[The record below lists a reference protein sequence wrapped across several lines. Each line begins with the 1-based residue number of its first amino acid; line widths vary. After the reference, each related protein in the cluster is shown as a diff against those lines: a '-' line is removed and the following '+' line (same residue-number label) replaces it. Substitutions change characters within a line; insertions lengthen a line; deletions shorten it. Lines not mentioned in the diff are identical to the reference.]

1 MHTTGE
7 KIADL
12 NTPDRMLAAGA
23 PHRSCHQRALNFA
36 GQISITFQKVFQRN
50 QYTDCHVEALVQH
63 VNGILDA
70 RPSNEVRFAFIG
82 HMGCGKSSL
91 INAILGIFDIAR
103 KDGSTGL
110 SCTWMIQEFRR
121 SLPNQTA
128 PFRAEIL
135 FYDEIE
141 LEKLFATMVSEL
153 LRAIASDNNRD
164 AEQQED
170 DEVEKV
176 AKRGTVHIK
185 TFRALFHH
193 KPEFETDH
201 TTKSFVSQAESDQ
214 GRDIVSMMVMWAG
227 ELIRQA
233 KTEFQSTTQSE
244 LLQQMRNYTHGP
256 VDCEDDEHV
265 FWPLIKQATF
275 GLTGCPV
282 LEDGVIL
289 VDMPGSH
296 DSNSIQALPTKRALR
311 ECNYYVPT
319 AAIIR
324 ALSDDTLNDCLEE
337 GFRRKKVFVVLT
349 KIDDIDTSLSGKQA
363 ELTARLT
370 DLREQRL
377 CAKREGKTQ
386 EKAAIVEQEE
396 ELEEELRLVRADESP
411 STAIM
416 ERNSKVAN
424 NLIDDYKR
432 RTGDQRPLDVFPVCS
447 KMSEQYQRG
456 LATRLDLTDEQ
467 TGISAVLDHLIK
479 TTLEGRFN
487 DVNYLYQDQLPLV
500 LNRIELWCDKRHFA
514 RKDVLE
520 RTVEGPAARFTDHIE
535 TFLNEAHKRLQKL
548 LDSMK
553 SNEHA
558 MTKRST
564 KLCDTWESKY
574 NTPQYASLAKSYG
587 VKKKI
592 KNITETNCNK
602 DLAQILQRSI
612 TADIE
617 HLINF
622 ADKHKVHMFA
632 LFKEP
637 LARMEADLRNHK
649 ELALLLPQS
658 LLRQFGL
665 HKKALAVPLDKC
677 FAVLREDLRN
687 IGRDLTTTTGDSVI
701 VHCMRPVYVEV
712 MNIKG
717 RGSGTLRPE
726 KMRERVDRL
735 WSDVRDQAKKRY
747 AKAFKKCSRDLLVI
761 AENILKDIQDSF
773 DGFCQEK
780 KFEEP
785 GEIELRR
792 ELTLALIKA
801 RNIHDG
807 PFREIVEDYSLN
819 MVPDRVKKE
828 EH

>member
-1 MHTTGE
+1 
-7 KIADL
+7 
-12 NTPDRMLAAGA
+12 
-23 PHRSCHQRALNFA
+23 
-36 GQISITFQKVFQRN
+36 
-50 QYTDCHVEALVQH
+50 
-63 VNGILDA
+63 
-70 RPSNEVRFAFIG
+70 
-82 HMGCGKSSL
+82 
-91 INAILGIFDIAR
+91 
-103 KDGSTGL
+103 
-110 SCTWMIQEFRR
+110 
-121 SLPNQTA
+121 
-128 PFRAEIL
+128 
-135 FYDEIE
+135 
-141 LEKLFATMVSEL
+141 
-153 LRAIASDNNRD
+153 
-164 AEQQED
+164 
-170 DEVEKV
+170 
-176 AKRGTVHIK
+176 
-185 TFRALFHH
+185 
-193 KPEFETDH
+193 
-201 TTKSFVSQAESDQ
+201 
-214 GRDIVSMMVMWAG
+214 
-227 ELIRQA
+227 
-233 KTEFQSTTQSE
+233 
-244 LLQQMRNYTHGP
+244 
-256 VDCEDDEHV
+256 
-265 FWPLIKQATF
+265 
-275 GLTGCPV
+275 
-282 LEDGVIL
+282 
-289 VDMPGSH
+289 
-296 DSNSIQALPTKRALR
+296 
-311 ECNYYVPT
+311 
-319 AAIIR
+319 
-324 ALSDDTLNDCLEE
+324 
-337 GFRRKKVFVVLT
+337 
-349 KIDDIDTSLSGKQA
+349 
-363 ELTARLT
+363 
-370 DLREQRL
+370 
-377 CAKREGKTQ
+377 
-386 EKAAIVEQEE
+386 
-396 ELEEELRLVRADESP
+396 
-411 STAIM
+411 
-416 ERNSKVAN
+416 
-424 NLIDDYKR
+424 
-432 RTGDQRPLDVFPVCS
+432 
-447 KMSEQYQRG
+447 MSEQYQRG
-456 LATRLDLTDEQ
+456 LAARLDLTDEQ

-535 TFLNEAHKRLQKL
+535 TFLNEAHKRLKKL

-558 MTKRST
+558 MTKKST

-612 TADIE
+612 TGDIE
-617 HLINF
+617 HLIDF

-637 LARMEADLRNHK
+637 LARMEADLRNHE

-726 KMRERVDRL
+726 KMQERVDRL

-747 AKAFKKCSRDLLVI
+747 AKAFDKCSRDLFVV

-801 RNIHDG
+801 RDIYDG
-807 PFREIVEDYSLN
+807 PFREVMENYSMN